1 MRTDYMS
8 KTVREL
14 ADELG
19 VSKQRIQQVVGKLP
33 TSGKPQ
39 KQRGRYVIDARS
51 ERDIRALIGN
61 GKPSGKQ
68 QLCSKFTDK
77 GKQVPD
83 KLFLEMKDRIKNQT
97 EEIKQKNMQLEKMQ
111 KLLDQSQQL
120 QLMAEQKLKRLEKPQ
135 NGPKS
140 ESEAK
145 DDQINNHA
153 PEAPVKAESTPEQS
167 PSFWQRLF
175 GSGK

>member
-1 MRTDYMS
+1 MS

-68 QLCSKFTDK
+68 QLGSKFADK
-77 GKQVPD
+77 GKRVPD

-120 QLMAEQKLKRLEKPQ
+120 QLMAENKLKKLEAPQ
-135 NGPKS
+135 NAPESGS
-140 ESEAK
+140 EPAN
-145 DDQINNHA
+145 DQTHERV
-153 PEAPVKAESTPEQS
+153 PEAPVKAESSQDQP

-175 GSGK
+175 GAGK

>member
-1 MRTDYMS
+1 MS
-8 KTVREL
+8 KTIKEL
-14 ADELG
+14 AEELNL
-19 VSKQRIQQVVGKLP
+19 SKSGIRKYLTASFRVRYTHESAHRIL
-33 TSGKPQ
+33 
-39 KQRGRYVIDARS
+39 IDDAGIKAIKEMIAHKGAHS
-51 ERDIRALIGN
+51 ERTQDANGAHTEQASAQSNGVLVEQLRA
-61 GKPSGKQ
+61 KDKQ
-68 QLCSKFTDK
+68 IEHL
-77 GKQVPD
+77 
-83 KLFLEMKDRIKNQT
+83 
-97 EEIKQKNMQLEKMQ
+97 Q

-145 DDQINNHA
+145 DDHINNHA